1 MGITTAEKR
10 YVIPQDSAAD
20 PNHDTEKKPIREEET
35 EPAPSQDN
43 GGQESAFFFGKRMLL
58 RLIGGLLVL
67 LLFTSGWLLISQRS
81 LVKAVTN
88 LGYVET
94 QTTVTLDTLPANA
107 EVYEEGVLLG
117 TTPFVIKLADNEIK
131 AVTIEHDGY
140 EKVTVKLSAQVPN
153 PKIRLRKNG
162 NGE

>member
-1 MGITTAEKR
+1 MR
-10 YVIPQDSAAD
+10 
-20 PNHDTEKKPIREEET
+20 R
-35 EPAPSQDN
+35 
-43 GGQESAFFFGKRMLL
+43 
-58 RLIGGLLVL
+58 
-67 LLFTSGWLLISQRS
+67 RS

-88 LGYVET
+88 LGHVET